1 MVSLPLLPD
10 AADAQKPMAI
20 ALCGGRK
27 SQTRT
32 LRASAPLEASML
44 NWLALRASRPRAGAN
59 DPVFASQ
66 KGGGATAV
74 SAKAIFELANGF
86 ILETLGTR
94 YPEGLAHAGPTT
106 LRNSCI
112 VRWLDEGMP
121 EDDVVKQAGFLDVQ
135 ALRRLRQ
142 HQHPNPNPVAD
153 LTQLTT
159 PAAGDDDERH
169 DPPR

>member
-1 MVSLPLLPD
+1 
-10 AADAQKPMAI
+10 
-20 ALCGGRK
+20 
-27 SQTRT
+27 
-32 LRASAPLEASML
+32 ML

-121 EDDVVKQAGFLDVQ
+121 EDDVVKQAGFLDAQ

-153 LTQLTT
+153 HTQLTT